1 MDHPTPEKYQPRLHW
16 YSHLWR
22 YLAALAISLLVWS
35 TIAQAQWQD
44 HRRLLWLDVA
54 LGLLSFVLMAFRRRW
69 PFTVAMVVTLLG
81 AGSALSLGPG
91 TVVAVSLA
99 TRRRLPQIV
108 AVGAVGIVV
117 GHVYPVVQ
125 PVPEEPWWVT
135 LAVNLS
141 FTVALLA
148 VGMYIGS
155 RRELLWT
162 LRERAARAET
172 EQELRAERARTGE
185 RARIAREMHDVL
197 AHRISLVSMHAGAL
211 SYRTDLTPEE
221 VASSAEI
228 IQQNAHQALVD
239 LRQVL
244 GVLRSDEL
252 EAGKDLPQP
261 TFAEI
266 DPLVEEATRSDMRID
281 LRSEVQEPDRMPDQ
295 TGRTVYRIVQEALTN
310 ARKHAPGAKVQ
321 VAIAGGPGR
330 GVDVSVH
337 NLLVPGSR
345 PSSAGAGLGLVGLTE
360 RTQLAGG
367 RLRHALDNRSFR
379 LEAWLPWEA

>member
-1 MDHPTPEKYQPRLHW
+1 MDHPTPDKYQPKLYW

-35 TIAQAQWQD
+35 TIAQAQWEE
-44 HRRLLWLDVA
+44 HRTLLWLDVA
-54 LGLLSFVLMAFRRRW
+54 LGLVSFVLMVLRRRW
-69 PFTVAMVVTLLG
+69 PFTIAMVVTVLG
-81 AGSALSLGPG
+81 AASALSLGPG
-91 TVVAVSLA
+91 TVAAVSLA

-108 AVGAVGIVV
+108 AIGAVGLVV

-135 LAVNLS
+135 FAVNLS

-211 SYRTDLTPEE
+211 TYRTDLTPAE
-221 VASSAEI
+221 VAASAEI

-252 EAGKDLPQP
+252 DAGKDLPQP

-266 DPLVEEATRSDMRID
+266 DSLVVEASHSDMRINF
-281 LRSEVQEPDRMPDQ
+281 RSEVDDSHLMPDQ

-310 ARKHAPGAKVQ
+310 ARKHALGAKVQ

-337 NLLVPGSR
+337 NLLVPGSLPR
-345 PSSAGAGLGLVGLTE
+345 ATGAGLGLVGLAE

-367 RLRHALDNRSFR
+367 RLRHALDHRSFR